1 MILAVPEHNPTTF
14 TRIESGRFVNLNIW
28 ERRHIQEWI
37 RQAPD
42 LLGED
47 LLIVSTEFNRFR
59 NSDDRL
65 DLLALDRRGNL
76 VVIELK
82 RDEHAAYADLQAL
95 RYAAMV
101 SSMTLERLLPYYQTY
116 LKAITGQ
123 DIGTDA
129 AREQLVEFVTGNEDF
144 DELSD
149 KPRIILCSEDFST
162 ELTTTVLWLNQHG
175 MDISCVRI
183 KPHKVGDQIIVVPSK
198 IIPLQEARQYQV
210 EIQQKE
216 EARQQTN
223 SRSKRPTTIK
233 LLVESG
239 QLQAGQKIYLERF
252 LPDYL
257 RPANRTDP
265 KYVAEITGKLG
276 KNNAVRWLLNGNE
289 HSISNLTHVIFQTY
303 HPTNEPPSAL
313 QGGVFWVTKD
323 GRALADMANEVWVT
337 RMTEANA
344 ASKEI
349 SLE

>member
-1 MILAVPEHNPTTF
+1 MILAVPEHNPASF
-14 TRIESGRFVNLNIW
+14 TRIESGRFVTLNIW

-37 RQAPD
+37 RKDPNI
-42 LLGED
+42 LGED

-65 DLLALDRRGNL
+65 DLLAIDRRGNL

-101 SSMTLERLLPYYQTY
+101 SSMTIGRLLPYYQTY
-116 LKAITGQ
+116 VKNVTGQ
-123 DIGTDA
+123 DLYSDT
-129 AREQLVEFVTGNEDF
+129 AREQLVDFVTQNEEF
-144 DELSD
+144 TELSD

-183 KPHKVGDQIIVVPSK
+183 KPHKVGDQIIVVPNK
-198 IIPLQEARQYQV
+198 IIPLQEAQQYQV

-216 EARQQTN
+216 EARQQS
-223 SRSKRPTTIK
+223 SRTKRPTTIK

-239 QLQAGQKIYLERF
+239 QIQVGQKIYLERF

-257 RPANRTDP
+257 HPASRTDL

-276 KNNAVRWLLNGNE
+276 KYNAVRWLFDNKEYL
-289 HSISNLTHVIFQTY
+289 ISNLTHTIFQTY

-313 QGGVFWVTKD
+313 QGGIYWVAED
-323 GRALADMANEVWVT
+323 GQSLADMANKLWIDRQQTQQTGVPQ
-337 RMTEANA
+337 
-344 ASKEI
+344 I
-349 SLE
+349 ID

>member
-1 MILAVPEHNPTTF
+1 MILVVPEHNPNGF

-42 LLGED
+42 LLGEE

-101 SSMTLERLLPYYQTY
+101 SSMTFDKLLPYYQVYQRNVSGIDVDSDT
-116 LKAITGQ
+116 
-123 DIGTDA
+123 
-129 AREQLVEFVTGNEDF
+129 AREQLLDFITQNEDF
-144 DELSD
+144 TELSD

-198 IIPLQEARQYQV
+198 IIPLQEAQHYQV

-216 EARQQTN
+216 ESRQQSSKT
-223 SRSKRPTTIK
+223 KRPTTIK

-239 QLQAGQKIYLERF
+239 RIQVGQKIYLERS

-257 RPANRTDP
+257 RPANRIDL

-276 KNNAVRWLLNGNE
+276 KDNAVRWLNDE
-289 HSISNLTHVIFQTY
+289 KEYSISNLTHTIFHTY
-303 HPTNEPPSAL
+303 HPKNELPSAL
-313 QGGVFWVTKD
+313 QGGIYWVTED
-323 GRALADMANEVWVT
+323 GQSLADMANKVWIE
-337 RMTEANA
+337 RQQSQQAD
-344 ASKEI
+344 I
-349 SLE
+349 SQVID